1 MYLNDIIN
9 LPLVNIPKIHP
20 SSLIWAILNLTF
32 SILLSTRSE
41 ENQQRTLPK
50 QQGEIFKTAFHSHRT
65 SP

>member
-1 MYLNDIIN
+1 MYLNIIN
-9 LPLVNIPKIHP
+9 LPLVNIPKNHLFSYLGYFKP
-20 SSLIWAILNLTF
+20 YL